1 VCKYVDIVVDALI
14 SKDKLFSR
22 YISIP
27 HGPCLLRIKHG
38 IFMHVAKPNAC
49 GAIDGFYISLSEK
62 LDKMRYYNTYN
73 YYYRWKN
80 CNLVVLQVICQMDK
94 LFWNVCCSIP
104 SKIADGGQFKVS
116 FIYQQL

>member
-1 VCKYVDIVVDALI
+1 VCKYVVDIVVDALI

-62 LDKMRYYNTYN
+62 LDKCIITIPTIIIIDG
-73 YYYRWKN
+73 KI
-80 CNLVVLQVICQMDK
+80 VI
-94 LFWNVCCSIP
+94 
-104 SKIADGGQFKVS
+104 
-116 FIYQQL
+116 